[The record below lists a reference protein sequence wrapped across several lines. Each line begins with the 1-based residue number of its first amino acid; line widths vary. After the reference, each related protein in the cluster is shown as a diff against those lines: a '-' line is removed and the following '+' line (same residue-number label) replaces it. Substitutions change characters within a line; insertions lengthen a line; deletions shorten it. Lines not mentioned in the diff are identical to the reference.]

1 MKRLHLFLIK
11 SFLAP
16 FIATF
21 FIAIFLL
28 LMQFLWKYIDDLVGK
43 GLEFTQIAELIF
55 YASARFVPVAL
66 PIAMLL
72 ASVMVFG
79 KLGENYELVALKAS
93 GISLIRILFPLTIF
107 VIILSYSSFLF
118 SNYVMPIANLKNG
131 SMIYD
136 IQKKK
141 PALNIK
147 EGIFYKDIEGFSIK
161 VSEKD
166 ADGKTLNDII
176 IYDHTG
182 KNGNDKVIIAKSGI
196 MQLTKD
202 ERFLELILYNGHSYI
217 DISENKRKKDNP
229 YRTTHF
235 KEDLI
240 RFDLSSFSTINNSE
254 KLYKGHYAMLSNQQ
268 LATAIDSLHLK
279 YTERK
284 ETFSK
289 NITNK
294 YTSKS
299 EMDSLVA
306 FSPFTKTKRKQQYDI
321 AINKLQTL
329 KSISKSNKDDL
340 EYRKIIITKHNIEWH
355 RKISLALACLL
366 LFLIGAPLGSII
378 RKGGF
383 GLPVLVSV
391 FFFLIYHVLSM
402 VGEKSAK
409 DLSMT
414 AFEGMWLA
422 NTVFTPIAFFLIYK
436 AKNDAQLFDFSSL
449 LKRINPFLKK
459 IKLKKILVFLPPK
472 FRL

>member
-11 SFLAP
+11 SFLGP

-66 PIAMLL
+66 PISMLL

-79 KLGENYELVALKAS
+79 KLGENYELVALKSS

-107 VIILSYSSFLF
+107 VIIIGYSSFLF

-147 EGIFYKDIEGFSIK
+147 EGIFYKEIEGYSIK
-161 VSEKD
+161 VADKND
-166 ADGKTLNDII
+166 DGKTLNDII
-176 IYDHTG
+176 IYDHTA
-182 KNGNDKVIIAKSGI
+182 KNGNDKVIIAESGI

-202 ERFLELILYNGHSYI
+202 EQFLELILHNGHSYI
-217 DISENKRKKDNP
+217 DISKNKRKGDKP

-240 RFDLSSFSTINNSE
+240 RFDLSSFSTMNNSE
-254 KLYKGHYAMLSNQQ
+254 DLYKGHYAMLSNKQ
-268 LATAIDSLHLK
+268 LAIAIDSLSLRF
-279 YTERK
+279 EDRK

-289 NITNK
+289 NIKNK
-294 YTSKS
+294 YNLES
-299 EMDSLVA
+299 EADSLIV
-306 FSPFTKTKRKQQYDI
+306 FKPFNTIKIKQQYDI
-321 AINKLQTL
+321 AINKLRTI
-329 KSISKSNKDDL
+329 KSIAKSNKDDL
-340 EYRKIIITKHNIEWH
+340 EYRKIIITKHKIEWH
-355 RKISLALACLL
+355 RKISLAVACLL
-366 LFLIGAPLGSII
+366 LFLIGSPLGAII

-383 GLPVLVSV
+383 GLPVLISV

-402 VGEKSAK
+402 IGEKAAK
-409 DLSMT
+409 DLSIN
-414 AFEGMWLA
+414 AYEGMWLA
-422 NTVFTPIAFFLIYK
+422 NLVYLPIALFLIYK
-436 AKNDAQLFDFSSL
+436 AKNDVQLFDFSPL
-449 LKRINPFLKK
+449 IKRINQFLKK
-459 IKLKKILVFLPPK
+459 KEIQ
-472 FRL
+472 

>member
-11 SFLAP
+11 SFLGP

-43 GLEFTQIAELIF
+43 GLDFNQIALLLF
-55 YASARFVPVAL
+55 YASARFVPIAL

-79 KLGENYELVALKAS
+79 KLGEQYELVALKSA
-93 GISLIRILFPLTIF
+93 GISLPRILFPITLL
-107 VIILSYSSFLF
+107 VITLSYGSFLF

-141 PALNIK
+141 PSLNIK
-147 EGIFYKDIEGFSIK
+147 EGIFYKDIEGFSMKIN
-161 VSEKD
+161 EKNTS
-166 ADGKTLNDII
+166 KNTLKDII
-176 IYDHTG
+176 IYDHTS
-182 KNGNDKVIIAKSGI
+182 KSGNDKVIIAESGI
-196 MQLTKD
+196 MQLTPD
-202 ERFLELILYNGHSYI
+202 EKFLELILYNGHSYI
-217 DISENKRKKDNP
+217 DIPNKKKKNP

-240 RFDLSSFSTINNSE
+240 RLDLASFSKSTNSE
-254 KLYKGHYAMLSNQQ
+254 KLYKGHYAMLNNKQ
-268 LATAIDSLHLK
+268 LDFAIDSLEIK
-279 YTERK
+279 CQDK
-284 ETFSK
+284 EKLFSK

-294 YTSKS
+294 YTTST
-299 EMDSLVA
+299 EVDSIINLNTL
-306 FSPFTKTKRKQQYDI
+306 PPTEKKQQYDI
-321 AINKLQTL
+321 AINKLRAL
-329 KSISKSNKDDL
+329 KSVAKSNKDDL
-340 EYRKIIITKHNIEWH
+340 EYRKIIITKHKIEWH
-355 RKISLALACLL
+355 RKLSLAVACLL

-383 GLPVLVSV
+383 GIPVLVSV
-391 FFFLIYHVLSM
+391 LFFILFHVVNM

-409 DLSMT
+409 DLSMQ

-422 NTVFTPIAFFLIYK
+422 NLVFLPLAIFLIYK
-436 AKNDAQLFDFSSL
+436 AKNDAKLFDFSNL
-449 LKRINPFLKK
+449 TMLFKRPIKK
-459 IKLKKILVFLPPK
+459 KQLQ
-472 FRL
+472 

>member
-11 SFLAP
+11 AFIRS

-55 YASARFVPVAL
+55 YASARFVPIAL

-72 ASVMVFG
+72 SSVMVFG
-79 KLGENYELVALKAS
+79 KLGENYELAALKAS

-107 VIILSYSSFLF
+107 VIIISYSSFLF

-161 VSEKD
+161 VTKKD
-166 ADGKTLNDII
+166 DDGKTLKNII
-176 IYDHTG
+176 IYDHTAN
-182 KNGNDKVIIAKSGI
+182 NGNDKVIIAEIGV

-202 ERFLELILYNGHSYI
+202 EQFLELILYNGHSYI
-217 DISENKRKKDNP
+217 DIAKNNRKAKKP

-240 RFDLSSFSTINNSE
+240 RFNLSSFSTMNNSVD
-254 KLYKGHYAMLSNQQ
+254 LYKGHYAMLSNKQ
-268 LATAIDSLHLK
+268 LAMAIDSLNLK
-279 YTERK
+279 FKERK
-284 ETFSK
+284 ETFK
-289 NITNK
+289 INIVDK
-294 YTSKS
+294 YNSKS
-299 EMDSLVA
+299 EMDSLVVLDDL
-306 FSPFTKTKRKQQYDI
+306 SLLKQKQQFDI
-321 AINKLQTL
+321 AINKLKTI
-329 KSISKSNKDDL
+329 KSIVKSNKDDL
-340 EYRKIIITKHNIEWH
+340 EYRKIIITKHKIEWH
-355 RKISLALACLL
+355 RKISLAVACLL
-366 LFLIGAPLGSII
+366 LFLVGSSMGAIV

-383 GLPVLVSV
+383 GLPVLISV
-391 FFFLIYHVLSM
+391 FFFIIYHVLSM
-402 VGEKSAK
+402 IGEKSAK
-409 DLSMT
+409 DLSMQ
-414 AFEGMWLA
+414 AYEGIWLA
-422 NTVFTPIAFFLIYK
+422 NIVFSPIALFLLYK
-436 AKNDAQLFDFSSL
+436 AKNDSQLFDFSYVF
-449 LKRINPFLKK
+449 KRIISLNK
-459 IKLKKILVFLPPK
+459 
-472 FRL
+472 

>member
-11 SFLAP
+11 SFLGP

-79 KLGENYELVALKAS
+79 KLGENYELVALKSS
-93 GISLIRILFPLTIF
+93 GISLIRILYPLTIF
-107 VIILSYSSFLF
+107 VIIISYGSFLF

-161 VSEKD
+161 VAEKD
-166 ADGKTLNDII
+166 ANGKTLNDII

-182 KNGNDKVIIAKSGI
+182 KNGNDKVIIAKSGV

-202 ERFLELILYNGHSYI
+202 EKFLELILYNGHSYI
-217 DISENKRKKDNP
+217 DIAENKRKGNNP

-240 RFDLSSFSTINNSE
+240 RFDLSSFSNMNNSE
-254 KLYKGHYAMLSNQQ
+254 ALYKGHYAMLSNQQ
-268 LATAIDSLHLK
+268 LANAIDSLNKKLE
-279 YTERK
+279 ERK
-284 ETFSK
+284 VTFTK
-289 NITNK
+289 NITDK
-294 YTSKS
+294 YISKS
-299 EMDSLVA
+299 KLDSLVVFEP
-306 FSPFTKTKRKQQYDI
+306 FSSIKKKQQYDI
-321 AINKLQTL
+321 AINKLQTF
-329 KSISKSNKDDL
+329 KSIAKSNKDDL
-340 EYRKIIITKHNIEWH
+340 EYRKIILTKHKIEWH
-355 RKISLALACLL
+355 RKISLAVACLL
-366 LFLIGAPLGSII
+366 LFLIGAPLGAII

-383 GLPVLVSV
+383 GLPVLISV
-391 FFFLIYHVLSM
+391 LFFLFYHVTSM
-402 VGEKSAK
+402 VGEKAAK
-409 DLSMT
+409 DLSMQ
-414 AFEGMWLA
+414 AYEGMWLA
-422 NTVFTPIAFFLIYK
+422 NLVFSPIALFLIYK
-436 AKNDAQLFDFSSL
+436 AKNDAQLFDFSPL
-449 LKRINPFLKK
+449 LKSVNQFLKK
-459 IKLKKILVFLPPK
+459 REIQ
-472 FRL
+472 

>member
-11 SFLAP
+11 AFIRS

-72 ASVMVFG
+72 SSVMVFG
-79 KLGENYELVALKAS
+79 KLGENYELAALKAS

-107 VIILSYSSFLF
+107 VIIISYSSFLF

-161 VSEKD
+161 VTKKD
-166 ADGKTLNDII
+166 DDGKTLKNII
-176 IYDHTG
+176 IYDHTAN
-182 KNGNDKVIIAKSGI
+182 NGNDKVIIAESGI

-202 ERFLELILYNGHSYI
+202 EQFLELILYNGHSYI
-217 DISENKRKKDNP
+217 DIAKNNRKSRKP

-240 RFDLSSFSTINNSE
+240 RFNLSSFSTMNNSVD
-254 KLYKGHYAMLSNQQ
+254 LYKGHYAMLSNKQ
-268 LATAIDSLHLK
+268 LAIAIDSLNLK
-279 YTERK
+279 FKERK
-284 ETFSK
+284 ETFK
-289 NITNK
+289 INIVDK
-294 YTSKS
+294 YNSKS
-299 EMDSLVA
+299 EMDSLVVLDDL
-306 FSPFTKTKRKQQYDI
+306 SLLKQKRQFDI
-321 AINKLQTL
+321 AINKLKTI
-329 KSISKSNKDDL
+329 KSIVKSNKDDL
-340 EYRKIIITKHNIEWH
+340 EYRKIIIIKHKIEWH
-355 RKISLALACLL
+355 RKISLAVACLL
-366 LFLIGAPLGSII
+366 LFLVGSCMGAIV

-383 GLPVLVSV
+383 GLPVLISV
-391 FFFLIYHVLSM
+391 FFFIIYHVLSII
-402 VGEKSAK
+402 GEKSAK
-409 DLSMT
+409 DLSMQ
-414 AFEGMWLA
+414 AYEGIWLA
-422 NTVFTPIAFFLIYK
+422 NIVFSPIALFLLYK
-436 AKNDAQLFDFSSL
+436 AKNDSQLFDFSSVF
-449 LKRINPFLKK
+449 KRIIPLTK
-459 IKLKKILVFLPPK
+459 
-472 FRL
+472 